1 MAEHPNV
8 ARIRE
13 GYEAFGAGDLEK
25 VREFFDPNVV
35 WHVGGRS
42 PLAGDYKGRDEVF
55 GLFGRAFEVTGGS
68 MKIEVHD
75 ILANDEHG
83 VALVTR
89 MAERDGRSFEM
100 NEVHVFHISDG
111 KVTEYWGFEQDQRR
125 SDEFFG

>member
-13 GYEAFGAGDLEK
+13 GYEAFGTGDLEK
-25 VREFFDPNVV
+25 IGEFFDPNVA
-35 WHVGGRS
+35 WHVGGQS
-42 PLAGDYKGRDEVF
+42 SLAGDYKGHEEVF
-55 GLFGRAFEVTGGS
+55 GLFVRAFEATGGS

-75 ILANDEHG
+75 VLANDKHG

-100 NEVHVFHISDG
+100 NEVHIFHLSDG
-111 KVTEYWGFEQDQRR
+111 KATEYWGFEEDQRR
-125 SDEFFG
+125 SDEFFS

>member
-1 MAEHPNV
+1 
-8 ARIRE
+8 
-13 GYEAFGAGDLEK
+13 
-25 VREFFDPNVV
+25 
-35 WHVGGRS
+35 
-42 PLAGDYKGRDEVF
+42 
-55 GLFGRAFEVTGGS
+55 

-75 ILANDEHG
+75 ILANDTHG

-111 KVTEYWGFEQDQRR
+111 KVTEYWGFEEDQRR

>member
-13 GYEAFGAGDLEK
+13 GYEAFGTGDLEK
-25 VREFFDPNVV
+25 VGEFFDPNIV
-35 WHVGGRS
+35 WHVGGQS
-42 PLAGDYKGRDEVF
+42 SFAGDYKGQEEIF

-75 ILANDEHG
+75 ILANDKHG

-89 MAERDGRSFEM
+89 MAEREGRSLEM
-100 NEVHVFHISDG
+100 NEVHVFHFLDG
-111 KVTEYWGFEQDQRR
+111 KVTEYWAFEEDQRR
-125 SDEFFG
+125 ADEFFG